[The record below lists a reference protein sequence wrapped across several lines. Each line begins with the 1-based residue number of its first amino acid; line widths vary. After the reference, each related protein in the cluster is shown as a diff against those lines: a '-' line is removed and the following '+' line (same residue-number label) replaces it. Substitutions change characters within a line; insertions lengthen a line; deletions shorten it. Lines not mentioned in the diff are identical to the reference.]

1 MEVDKNLIKSWESV
15 SKTIDPE
22 HPDRIIFKFGTY
34 GWSFP
39 SQFKDGIHKNGITK
53 EIKDPGTKRMT
64 EACSGKKTAI
74 PEEPFVIPNSEIV
87 WTIPFE
93 ISNGLLTEANKF
105 ARKFDIECNKA
116 LAKHKVKLSDQ
127 RMVGEEWYR
136 LTIPQATKI
145 REAIWKKLIGRELA
159 KKEADAKKVRTKIQL
174 KKGLQEKAHQA
185 VLDELKKGTERF
197 KGIAPTGFGK
207 TVLAWKIF
215 TDAYAQKLIKGKVS
229 IMTAPSQFLCNKNS
243 IAFDTYN
250 GINGITGIVNQPIF
264 SGQDVGVFENEN
276 EFEERKTRLE
286 KQLAG
291 HLSSGNRVILH
302 VCINS
307 MKLVDEVLD
316 TLGIPALDL
325 MIVDE
330 AHTLASHR
338 DNNDKTYLG
347 TVRNFC
353 LFDENIK
360 VSHRF
365 FLTATEKN
373 LVNPDILNT
382 EQIFAYMNNEDY
394 FGGYA
399 FKFSYAECVVDGL
412 IVPFRCKVFEYSDTT
427 KDVVKLM
434 KMGIDKFL
442 LDDLALR
449 DNEGDIGQV
458 SINLI
463 RVLVSSLKVIKERNK
478 MLLIVSRNSHADL
491 LENAFE
497 LLKNDPNYA
506 FMTDVNVNKIT
517 TPYYP
522 KPGARQ
528 DELEIIHES
537 DEKHIIICGPW
548 AITGTDCPSI
558 DAVLWGFLPGT
569 EISAAQGTGRG
580 TRTHTGKN
588 DLMVAFNLDLGT
600 TLADLKN
607 NLIRTVAKLHE
618 GMFPTYDL
626 ELSYKVKKI
635 LGKTFNEVEKD
646 KEAVIKPEVRKL
658 LDDFYEAATEIGLY
672 DFTQSQSF
680 LNGGKPVYYDF
691 NHLHLMAVD
700 SPCTSIKDLFET
712 YFKSLND
719 PMIPPSDFWIR
730 ESLEYKQMGREK
742 FLGIDLIEELRNNI
756 FIQME
761 EIISNGLND
770 NDSYDTVNR
779 SIKNLINP
787 YCPIITLPKSNKID
801 QRRCKNPE
809 YNIDL
814 YKGIKK
820 GIPLASTYP
829 TIIMQFEKKFGD
841 IKERFGDLS
850 YYSFKEIYRMSVE
863 SPSESIDHLFNEYF
877 TSLNDQKIPKYLYFT
892 YYNKETADLFKEMGI
907 SKFLGME
914 KSDTLKDDLFKKMS
928 IFVKECEVNRYSSRY
943 AKQEIIKEFN
953 RYCPYIR
960 RGYDGGEDRKKD
972 FVDNPNYDPSVYAGL
987 KKGFPLASIYNS
999 LMVQFEEKYGKV
1011 SDALND
1017 YITNQEFEDFLK
1029 SNNIAKLSEFKNY
1042 CENTDPETLTKHGIP
1057 NYILMSKV
1065 YDKEFLEKVLERRKD
1080 FEKWDLCKTKR
1091 IYEEIVDGLK
1101 TPSFELKHVLDR
1113 EGVEQR
1119 FAYAMFY
1126 HHGFSQIRVIA
1137 KHERIERNDLLNS
1150 IKRHGG
1156 IKLSQIAKEFNTSP
1170 QTIRRSVEYHSI
1182 S

>member
-53 EIKDPGTKRMT
+53 EINHPGTKRMT

-93 ISNGLLTEANKF
+93 ISSGLLTEANKF

-136 LTIPQATKI
+136 LTVPGATKI

-215 TDAYAQKLIKGKVS
+215 TDAYAQGLIKGKVS

-243 IAFDTYN
+243 VAFDTYN

-291 HLSSGNRVILH
+291 HISSGNRVILH

-427 KDVVKLM
+427 KDVVKMM
-434 KMGIDKFL
+434 KMGIDRFL

-497 LLKNDPNYA
+497 LLKNDPNYS
-506 FMTDVNVNKIT
+506 FLVDVNVNKIT

-522 KPGARQ
+522 KPGSRQ

-569 EISAAQGTGRG
+569 EITSAQGTGRG
-580 TRTHTGKN
+580 TRTHAGKS
-588 DLMVAFNLDLGT
+588 DLLVAFNLDLNSG
-600 TLADLKN
+600 LADLKN
-607 NLIRTVAKLHE
+607 NLLRTIYKLNE
-618 GMFPTYDL
+618 GMFPAHDL
-626 ELSYKVKKI
+626 ELSLKVKKI
-635 LGKTFNEVEKD
+635 LGRTFNEVERD

-658 LDDFYEAATEIGLY
+658 LDDFYDAASDVEL
-672 DFTQSQSF
+672 FNFVNSSAF
-680 LNGGKPVYYDF
+680 LNGGKTDYYTF
-691 NHLHLMAVD
+691 EEIHKIAVD
-700 SPCTSIKDLFET
+700 SPSTSIAEFFNE
-712 YFKSLND
+712 YVPSLND
-719 PMIPPSDFWIR
+719 SKIPGQIYVNQM
-730 ESLEYKQMGREK
+730 EEYKAIGPIK
-742 FLGIDLIEELRNNI
+742 FLGLENIENIKNRLLSDAEKIIKHCENNNYVSTYASKLIFDVWKGYLPYISRRNPRKNPDYDRSLYNDVIKGKVPLANNYEELYSLFCNKYQRMGERLRYYSTPENFIKFIKNNNI
-756 FIQME
+756 
-761 EIISNGLND
+761 
-770 NDSYDTVNR
+770 
-779 SIKNLINP
+779 KNV
-787 YCPIITLPKSNKID
+787 S
-801 QRRCKNPE
+801 
-809 YNIDL
+809 
-814 YKGIKK
+814 
-820 GIPLASTYP
+820 
-829 TIIMQFEKKFGD
+829 
-841 IKERFGDLS
+841 
-850 YYSFKEIYRMSVE
+850 
-863 SPSESIDHLFNEYF
+863 
-877 TSLNDQKIPKYLYFT
+877 
-892 YYNKETADLFKEMGI
+892 
-907 SKFLGME
+907 
-914 KSDTLKDDLFKKMS
+914 
-928 IFVKECEVNRYSSRY
+928 
-943 AKQEIIKEFN
+943 
-953 RYCPYIR
+953 
-960 RGYDGGEDRKKD
+960 
-972 FVDNPNYDPSVYAGL
+972 GL
-987 KKGFPLASIYNS
+987 KKISENPEINDYMIKFGIPKPTTTIQLKKWYSEDIIKSIFPETSKYEKKEINQDLINGIRNEILLNIRVHGKDEAGIDKIAKREGFKSGNGLLKALKIRNASINIQEEVRKINS
-999 LMVQFEEKYGKV
+999 EIKESIIKMVSSENLHLKDISDRIKRSRITTSNLISEICKENRGIVISYDCSAKYYK
-1011 SDALND
+1011 
-1017 YITNQEFEDFLK
+1017 LK
-1029 SNNIAKLSEFKNY
+1029 SK
-1042 CENTDPETLTKHGIP
+1042 
-1057 NYILMSKV
+1057 
-1065 YDKEFLEKVLERRKD
+1065 
-1080 FEKWDLCKTKR
+1080 
-1091 IYEEIVDGLK
+1091 
-1101 TPSFELKHVLDR
+1101 
-1113 EGVEQR
+1113 
-1119 FAYAMFY
+1119 
-1126 HHGFSQIRVIA
+1126 
-1137 KHERIERNDLLNS
+1137 
-1150 IKRHGG
+1150 
-1156 IKLSQIAKEFNTSP
+1156 
-1170 QTIRRSVEYHSI
+1170 
-1182 S
+1182 

>member
-15 SKTIDPE
+15 SKEIDPE

-74 PEEPFVIPNSEIV
+74 PEEPFVVPNSEIV

-116 LAKHKVKLSDQ
+116 LAKYKVKLADQ

-136 LTIPQATKI
+136 LNVPQATKI

-250 GINGITGIVNQPIF
+250 SINGITGIVNQPIF

-316 TLGIPALDL
+316 TLGIPSLDL

-463 RVLVSSLKVIKERNK
+463 RVLVSSLKIIKERNK

-506 FMTDVNVNKIT
+506 FLTNVNVNKIT

-548 AITGTDCPSI
+548 AITGTDCPSL

-569 EISAAQGTGRG
+569 EITSAQGTGRG
-580 TRTHTGKN
+580 TRTHTGKQ
-588 DLMVAFNLDLGT
+588 DLLVAFNLDVQMFMGGI
-600 TLADLKN
+600 KN
-607 NLIRTVAKLHE
+607 ALLNTVYKLNE
-618 GMFPTYDL
+618 GMFPVHDL
-626 ELSYKVKKI
+626 ELSLKIKKI
-635 LGKTFNEVEKD
+635 LGRTFNETEKD
-646 KEAVIKPEVRKL
+646 KEAVIKPEVRAL
-658 LDDFYEAATEIGLY
+658 LDDFYEAASGTELF
-672 DFTQSQSF
+672 DFVKSSAF
-680 LNGGKPVYYDF
+680 INGGKPVYYEF
-691 NHLHLMAVD
+691 EIVHKMAVE
-700 SPCTSIKDLFET
+700 SEFLEMKDFFGRT
-712 YFKSLND
+712 HGGYGND
-719 PMIPPSDFWIR
+719 PMIPGIWAIYEDPKYKEMGGPKFFMGLGNSIR
-730 ESLEYKQMGREK
+730 LRKDIFEKIGKIIKMCKENNYSSSYAQREVSKLTSGYLPYKLIRNTDKNKKGLIRVDNPDYNLSL
-742 FLGIDLIEELRNNI
+742 
-756 FIQME
+756 
-761 EIISNGLND
+761 
-770 NDSYDTVNR
+770 YD
-779 SIKNLINP
+779 
-787 YCPIITLPKSNKID
+787 
-801 QRRCKNPE
+801 
-809 YNIDL
+809 
-814 YKGIKK
+814 GIKK
-820 GIPLASTYP
+820 GIPIFDCYKDLIITYESENGNPWKDLIKYASIDVFKSTINKHSIKSRIEYSKAYDNPDNKEEFLKLGMPSYP
-829 TIIMQFEKKFGD
+829 PSVYGEVAVEDLVPSLKKKVNIGTQDILDAHARLTERAKNFTF
-841 IKERFGDLS
+841 IKEGGWKKETSALGTNPTTLAKLFEVNGLPKIDVKHKKDNLDILVIKKMLESGDHSIDSVAEFFGCNSSSVSDLLKS
-850 YYSFKEIYRMSVE
+850 SNGMEINYIPNCRGFKNKKKEI
-863 SPSESIDHLFNEYF
+863 D
-877 TSLNDQKIPKYLYFT
+877 K
-892 YYNKETADLFKEMGI
+892 
-907 SKFLGME
+907 
-914 KSDTLKDDLFKKMS
+914 
-928 IFVKECEVNRYSSRY
+928 
-943 AKQEIIKEFN
+943 IIKEAAEMIDSGMSFN
-953 RYCPYIR
+953 AVA
-960 RGYDGGEDRKKD
+960 K
-972 FVDNPNYDPSVYAGL
+972 NY
-987 KKGFPLASIYNS
+987 K
-999 LMVQFEEKYGKV
+999 M
-1011 SDALND
+1011 
-1017 YITNQEFEDFLK
+1017 LK
-1029 SNNIAKLSEFKNY
+1029 SPS
-1042 CENTDPETLTKHGIP
+1042 TL
-1057 NYILMSKV
+1057 
-1065 YDKEFLEKVLERRKD
+1065 
-1080 FEKWDLCKTKR
+1080 
-1091 IYEEIVDGLK
+1091 
-1101 TPSFELKHVLDR
+1101 
-1113 EGVEQR
+1113 
-1119 FAYAMFY
+1119 
-1126 HHGFSQIRVIA
+1126 
-1137 KHERIERNDLLNS
+1137 
-1150 IKRHGG
+1150 KRHYEAYKQS
-1156 IKLSQIAKEFNTSP
+1156 IEKL
-1170 QTIRRSVEYHSI
+1170 V
-1182 S
+1182 

>member
-53 EIKDPGTKRMT
+53 EINHPGTKRMT

-116 LAKHKVKLSDQ
+116 LAKYKVKLSDQ

-136 LTIPQATKI
+136 LTVPQATKI

-159 KKEADAKKVRTKIQL
+159 KKEADSKKVRTKIQL

-215 TDAYAQKLIKGKVS
+215 TDAYAQGLIKGKVS

-243 IAFDTYN
+243 VAFDTYN

-291 HLSSGNRVILH
+291 HISSGNRVILH

-427 KDVVKLM
+427 KDVVKMM
-434 KMGIDKFL
+434 KMGIDRFL

-497 LLKNDPNYA
+497 LLKNDPNYS
-506 FMTDVNVNKIT
+506 FLVDVNVNKIT

-569 EISAAQGTGRG
+569 EITSAQGTGRG
-580 TRTHTGKN
+580 TRTHTGKQ
-588 DLMVAFNLDLGT
+588 DLLVAFNLDVSLTPG
-600 TLADLKN
+600 DLKN
-607 NLIRTVAKLHE
+607 NLLRTIYKLNE
-618 GMFPTYDL
+618 GMFPAHDL
-626 ELSYKVKKI
+626 ELSLKVKKI
-635 LGKTFNEVEKD
+635 LGRTFNEVERD
-646 KEAVIKPEVRKL
+646 KEAAIKPEVRAL
-658 LDDFYEAATEIGLY
+658 LDDFYEAASGTELFNFVNSSAFIH
-672 DFTQSQSF
+672 
-680 LNGGKPVYYDF
+680 GGKPVYYTF
-691 NHLHLMAVD
+691 EEIHKIAVE
-700 SPCTSIKDLFET
+700 SPCLTVNEFFDEYVQK
-712 YFKSLND
+712 LND
-719 PMIPPSDFWIR
+719 PMIYSKLTINRAEEYQKMGPVEFMGMK
-730 ESLEYKQMGREK
+730 ESENLKDKLLQDAENMVLECEKNDYTASYAGKQMGILWSGYFPYMGRRLK
-742 FLGIDLIEELRNNI
+742 DKDPHFD
-756 FIQME
+756 
-761 EIISNGLND
+761 
-770 NDSYDTVNR
+770 
-779 SIKNLINP
+779 IKI
-787 YCPIITLPKSNKID
+787 YGD
-801 QRRCKNPE
+801 
-809 YNIDL
+809 
-814 YKGIKK
+814 IKK
-820 GIPLASTYP
+820 GIPLY
-829 TIIMQFEKKFGD
+829 
-841 IKERFGDLS
+841 
-850 YYSFKEIYRMSVE
+850 E
-863 SPSESIDHLFNEYF
+863 S
-877 TSLNDQKIPKYLYFT
+877 Q
-892 YYNKETADLFKEMGI
+892 
-907 SKFLGME
+907 
-914 KSDTLKDDLFKKMS
+914 DDLYS
-928 IFVKECEVNRYSSRY
+928 IFCTRYKPIRSRLKKS
-943 AKQEIIKEFN
+943 ASE
-953 RYCPYIR
+953 
-960 RGYDGGEDRKKD
+960 KD
-972 FVDNPNYDPSVYAGL
+972 FIQFVKDHSVKKATDLNKLREDPIIG
-987 KKGFPLASIYNS
+987 
-999 LMVQFEEKYGKV
+999 
-1011 SDALND
+1011 D
-1017 YITNQEFEDFLK
+1017 YMI
-1029 SNNIAKLSEFKNY
+1029 
-1042 CENTDPETLTKHGIP
+1042 KHGIP
-1057 NYILMSKV
+1057 YAQNLKHYYSKEFTDSIFGDSAKYRHKIFEESRLIQIREEIISNLREGLKLGGTNAIAIREGFTEANGLIRALKNRNLEINFLEEV
-1065 YDKEFLEKVLERRKD
+1065 KKINEELINRTLDLASNGHDKESIAIQI
-1080 FEKWDLCKTKR
+1080 KR
-1091 IYEEIVDGLK
+1091 
-1101 TPSFELKHVLDR
+1101 
-1113 EGVEQR
+1113 
-1119 FAYAMFY
+1119 
-1126 HHGFSQIRVIA
+1126 SQIQVSRFIREINN
-1137 KHERIERNDLLNS
+1137 KGIYRIHS
-1150 IKRHGG
+1150 K
-1156 IKLSQIAKEFNTSP
+1156 P
-1170 QTIRRSVEYHSI
+1170 PRRGYTVEKQV
-1182 S
+1182 